1 MLHWTVVISVYSLNN
16 LSLILLSQDCLKT
29 EELCLCHN
37 TMAKHEKV
45 LSFLVKL
52 QPRSKQ
58 NNEDSLTC

>member
-37 TMAKHEKV
+37 TMAKHGD
-45 LSFLVKL
+45 STKL
-52 QPRSKQ
+52 FSETTAKK
-58 NNEDSLTC
+58 